1 MRNVLL
7 GIRKP
12 IFING
17 LKKSHFGCRL
27 LRKDISPKSCYIRN
41 SPKNSQTFSLLLSAL
56 KTWLNSKYMHV
67 LVSVRTSVIGFKKNI
82 LFIKCQTD
90 SAETVSEISHVT
102 G

>member
-1 MRNVLL
+1 
-7 GIRKP
+7 
-12 IFING
+12 
-17 LKKSHFGCRL
+17 
-27 LRKDISPKSCYIRN
+27 
-41 SPKNSQTFSLLLSAL
+41 
-56 KTWLNSKYMHV
+56 MHV